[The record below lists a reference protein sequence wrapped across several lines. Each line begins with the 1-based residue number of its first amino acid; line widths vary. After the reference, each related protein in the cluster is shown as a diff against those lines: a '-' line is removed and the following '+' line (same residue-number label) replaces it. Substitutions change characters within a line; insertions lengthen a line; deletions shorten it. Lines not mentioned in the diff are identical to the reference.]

1 VEKRQYP
8 RERFGEAWDVESA
21 LHRTRASED
30 EVDGRVAR
38 EPGGDG
44 DVPRKVHEAVL
55 HMEAGVVEAAS
66 GAGGA

>member
-1 VEKRQYP
+1 MRG
-8 RERFGEAWDVESA
+8 FGEGWDVESA

-55 HMEAGVVEAAS
+55 HMEAGAWEAATK
-66 GAGGA
+66 GAGTTI